1 MLYEHLLKEADK
13 KNVIVEE
20 RYLPETIKGLQ
31 GNNLIW
37 INKKLSTKM
46 KAGILA
52 EELGHFETTYG
63 NIINQNDHRNRKQE
77 LQARTWGYKKAMPLS
92 QLIEAYECGVDDLYE
107 LAEFLDLDEK
117 YILEAI
123 DRFKAVYGPNVEYG
137 KYTINFDPLE
147 VKQRG

>member
-13 KNVIVEE
+13 KNVKVEE
-20 RYLPETIKGLQ
+20 KNLPETIKGLQ

-63 NIINQNDHRNRKQE
+63 NIINQNDNRNRKQE
-77 LQARTWGYKKAMPLS
+77 LQARTWGYKKALPLS
-92 QLIEAYECGVDDLYE
+92 QLVEAYECGVDDLYE
-107 LAEFLDLDEK
+107 LAEFLDLDESF
-117 YILEAI
+117 IVEAI
-123 DRFKAVYGPNVEYG
+123 NRFKAVYGQKVEYG
-137 KYTINFDPLE
+137 RYTIYFDPL
-147 VKQRG
+147 KLHKK